1 MTNPFDITIDYSVLQ
16 QDIDD
21 ADYLISVDT
30 EEETETNIQFE

>member
-1 MTNPFDITIDYSVLQ
+1 MNPFDITIDYSVLQ

-21 ADYLISVDT
+21 VDYLISVDT